1 MWHATRK
8 PLLRRRGFKPLLWRR
23 GFRLRIKL
31 RRTAV
36 ALAEAVSPAVVALG
50 LSVLTIRSSTLF
62 AQTSQSVQTP
72 SSDLPVFRVGTHTVE
87 ADVIVRDQSG
97 RFVSDLTRDDFE
109 LLDEGRPQRIE
120 AVYLVTQ
127 SNAEGMSAVSATS
140 TGSTAVRRLTAPRVL
155 VLFFDD
161 AHLSPGG
168 FRHLQQA
175 AEHLVQNVL
184 RTGDVGGIVARGQMV
199 GNRLT
204 SDREELLA
212 AVRGLKP
219 SDETR
224 SRRAEYQSWPRIASD
239 IEAERIAD
247 GDAFA
252 LDVATRRACN
262 DDPPACRAAPVNLE
276 VQNKAKQI
284 ATELHA
290 SSQRT
295 LATVRTL
302 AAGLLRLDGRKTI
315 ILLSDGFTLGP
326 FASQVQ
332 PIIGQAA
339 RSGVAFYGVDAR
351 GLARGNRGREFTD
364 PTPAD
369 IQESSASA
377 SGYDSSEDALNALAV
392 DTGGYVARNV
402 NDFQKAF
409 TDIADH
415 GGTYYVLGYTPQ
427 DTTPDGKF
435 HRLTVHVK
443 REGVSITARKGYLAI
458 EGPAARLHT
467 PAPPES
473 VSRDAPTEPTAGEAA
488 THSAHAPSAVAG
500 EPVADSALPNA
511 SSPEPTVVA
520 GIPSVTQMPLTTAL
534 GTTGNNTGAIAHVQ
548 ALAKRGEVARLDPT
562 TVRDLAPAL
571 TKAHEGWEHYA
582 AGDVEG
588 AATLLRDA
596 ARAPDSPVWVNYALG
611 QAEFARAQPA
621 RAISAWEDVRTR
633 EPEFAP
639 VYFDL
644 ADAFLRTRNHD
655 AAIRVLRQ
663 ASDRWPRDPEI
674 YNAIAVI
681 QISRGTIDAGLDT
694 LERALTVAPAD
705 ALTHFNFAKA
715 CELKYVKS
723 VRYIQPIRQY
733 VRDESA
739 RKNAIAHYTRYLELD
754 AAGAFANSAREG
766 LQRLQ
771 WNP

>member
-23 GFRLRIKL
+23 GF
-31 RRTAV
+31 
-36 ALAEAVSPAVVALG
+36 SPAVVALY
-50 LSVLTIRSSTLF
+50 LCVLAIQSSTLF
-62 AQTSQSVQTP
+62 AQASQSVQTP
-72 SSDLPVFRVGTHTVE
+72 SSDQPVFRLGTDTVE

-120 AVYLVTQ
+120 TVYLVTQ
-127 SNAEGMSAVSATS
+127 SNAKGVSAVSATS
-140 TGSTAVRRLTAPRVL
+140 TSRTGVRRLTAARVL

-161 AHLSPGG
+161 EHLLPGG
-168 FRHLQQA
+168 FRRLQQA
-175 AEHLVQNVL
+175 AEHVVQNVL
-184 RTGDVGGIVARGQMV
+184 RTGDLAGIVARGQMV
-199 GNRLT
+199 ANRLT

-212 AVRGLKP
+212 AIRGLTP

-224 SRRAEYQSWPRIASD
+224 SRRAEYQSWPRIAND
-239 IEAERIAD
+239 IEAERIAA
-247 GDAFA
+247 GDANV
-252 LDVATRRACN
+252 LDVATRRACE
-262 DDPPACRAAPVNLE
+262 DDAMGCRIARLS
-276 VQNKAKQI
+276 VQSKANQI
-284 ATELHA
+284 VAQLYA

-302 AAGLLRLDGRKTI
+302 AAGLVRLDGRKTI

-339 RSGVAFYGVDAR
+339 RSGVTFYGVDAR

-364 PTPAD
+364 STPAD

-409 TDIADH
+409 EDISDH
-415 GGTYYVLGYTPQ
+415 SSTYYVLGYTPHA
-427 DTTPDGKF
+427 TTPDGKF

-443 REGVSITARKGYLAI
+443 REGVSVRARKGYLAVDA
-458 EGPAARLHT
+458 PAARLHA
-467 PAPPES
+467 PVPPES
-473 VSRDAPTEPTAGEAA
+473 VSRDAPTEPAAGEAA
-488 THSAHAPSAVAG
+488 RHPAHAPSAVAG
-500 EPVADSALPNA
+500 ERAAASGLPNA

-520 GIPSVTQMPLTTAL
+520 GIPSETPMPAATVSGTTAI
-534 GTTGNNTGAIAHVQ
+534 NTGAIAHVQ
-548 ALAKRGEVARLDPT
+548 ALARRGDAARLDPT
-562 TVRDLAPAL
+562 MARDLVPAL

-633 EPEFAP
+633 EPEFEP

-644 ADAFLRTRNHD
+644 ADAFLRMRNHD
-655 AAIRVLRQ
+655 AATQVLRQ
-663 ASDRWPRDPEI
+663 ARDRWPRDPEI

-715 CELKYVKS
+715 SELKYVKS
-723 VRYIQPIRQY
+723 IRYIQPIRQY

-739 RKNAIAHYTRYLELD
+739 KKDAIAHYTRYLELD